1 LAELRLEET
10 RRNGKLRG
18 VDELTAELELRRSR
32 GETVVFTNGCYD
44 LMHAG
49 HVDFLIRAREL
60 GSLLV
65 VGLNS
70 DASVRAL
77 NKAAGRP
84 ICNEADRARVVGA
97 LECVDYV
104 VLFDQ
109 PDPDWIVRQVKPDVL
124 VKGEDWAQK
133 GVVGREFVEARG
145 GKVVLLPLVPGQS
158 TTALVQRILATAH
171 PKT

>member
-1 LAELRLEET
+1 VEELVAEL
-10 RRNGKLRG
+10 
-18 VDELTAELELRRSR
+18 DLRRSR

-44 LMHAG
+44 ILHAG
-49 HVDFLIRAREL
+49 HIEFLTRCREL

-70 DASVRAL
+70 DASVKAL
-77 NKAAGRP
+77 AKGPGRP
-84 ICNEADRARVVGA
+84 ICNQDERARVIGA

-124 VKGEDWAQK
+124 VKGEDWAVK
-133 GVVGREFVEARG
+133 GVIGREFVESRG
-145 GKVVLLPLVPGQS
+145 GKVVLLPLVEGLS
-158 TTALVQRILATAH
+158 TTELIDRIRQGGG
-171 PKT
+171 